1 MNLYLSILAS
11 LLFFIFFL
19 TWGISQYSYYKA
31 LEDHIHFHEKID
43 PDVVFYQA
51 IPSYVILLLGF
62 VIIGVKISKSKSEHS
77 SRAFI
82 GLLIF
87 SSLQLSVYSWF
98 SIWDFTYIFPDDDS
112 CACDQQQVEF
122 IGTEMER
129 WLQCYCYLV
138 NGHEVHRFI
147 IPDTNSTDDRDY
159 NLRLQIDL
167 HFDRNLTV
175 TKDQYLNGTDFSN
188 ELSIINDTSFIE
200 NLSPEKLQ
208 QSGPIY
214 LPFLYVLIMVV
225 FLIVAVSFH
234 GGEIILTVKKDHKNV
249 LHAAHDFYADLITIA
264 IYLLD
269 SCALIGTLFDDA
281 TVFSGTGNL
290 LILFPLIV
298 IVASFPVLTI
308 VCALLVYNFQTV
320 YVDYADS
327 RRRNVVRLFLMIVYT
342 SVTLSVHVLLAYWL
356 TDENQPPS
364 IAHFTFVGVQI
375 LIIIKAMFNMCRD
388 CCKTQSTPHA
398 VEATH
403 SAENGSAIAQHAEK
417 SKLPVSAEGDKEIA
431 LAFPGHVNP
440 TYSAM
445 CTISSYRF

>member
-1 MNLYLSILAS
+1 MFRLSV
-11 LLFFIFFL
+11 LF
-19 TWGISQYSYYKA
+19 
-31 LEDHIHFHEKID
+31 
-43 PDVVFYQA
+43 
-51 IPSYVILLLGF
+51 
-62 VIIGVKISKSKSEHS
+62 
-77 SRAFI
+77 
-82 GLLIF
+82 LIF
-87 SSLQLSVYSWF
+87 
-98 SIWDFTYIFPDDDS
+98 
-112 CACDQQQVEF
+112 
-122 IGTEMER
+122 
-129 WLQCYCYLV
+129 
-138 NGHEVHRFI
+138 
-147 IPDTNSTDDRDY
+147 
-159 NLRLQIDL
+159 
-167 HFDRNLTV
+167 
-175 TKDQYLNGTDFSN
+175 
-188 ELSIINDTSFIE
+188 
-200 NLSPEKLQ
+200 
-208 QSGPIY
+208 
-214 LPFLYVLIMVV
+214 
-225 FLIVAVSFH
+225 AVSIH
-234 GGEIILTVKKDHKNV
+234 GGDSIFTAKKDHKNV
-249 LHAAHDFYADLITIA
+249 LHTAHDFYADLITIA

-308 VCALLVYNFQTV
+308 VCVLLVYNFQTV

-342 SVTLSVHVLLAYWL
+342 LITLSVHVLLADWL

-364 IAHFTFVGVQI
+364 IAHFTFVFVQI
-375 LIIIKAMFNMCRD
+375 LIIIKAVFNMCRD

-403 SAENGSAIAQHAEK
+403 NAENGSAIAQHAEK